1 MTLKDKLESYL
12 IDLNVQ
18 YDQKEGN
25 LWVITDDERSLQ
37 NVLVTIDDP
46 VVTIT
51 VNVME
56 VPGNNKEQFFEK
68 LLTLNATDMI
78 HGAYGIEG
86 SNIVLVD
93 TLEGETLDLEEL
105 QASLDAIG
113 LALTQHYKV
122 LSEYRK

>member
-18 YDQKEGN
+18 YNQKEDN
-25 LWVITDDERSLQ
+25 LWVISDDERSLQ

-51 VNVME
+51 VNVMG
-56 VPGNNKEQFFEK
+56 VPGNNKEQFYEK

-78 HGAYGIEG
+78 HGAYAIEG
-86 SNIVLVD
+86 NNVVLVD
-93 TLEGETLDLEEL
+93 TLEGETMDLEEL
-105 QASLDAIG
+105 QASLEAIG
-113 LALTQHYKV
+113 LALTQHYPV
-122 LSEYRK
+122 LSGYRN

>member
-1 MTLKDKLESYL
+1 MTLKDKLEGYL

-18 YDQKEGN
+18 YDQKEDN
-25 LWVITDDERSLQ
+25 LWVVSDNERSLE
-37 NVLVTIDDP
+37 NVLITIDEP

-51 VNVME
+51 VSVME
-56 VPGNNKEQFFEK
+56 VPDSNKEEFFEK

-86 SNIVLVD
+86 NSVVLVD

-105 QASLDAIG
+105 QASLDSIG

-122 LSEYRK
+122 LSGYRK

>member
-1 MTLKDKLESYL
+1 MTLKDKLEGYF

-18 YDQKEGN
+18 YDQKENN
-25 LWVITDDERSLQ
+25 LWVVSDLERSLQ
-37 NVLVTIDDP
+37 NVLVSIDEP

-51 VNVME
+51 VNVMG
-56 VPGNNKEQFFEK
+56 VPGSNKEQFFEK

-86 SNIVLVD
+86 DNVVLVD
-93 TLEGETLDLEEL
+93 SLEGETMDLEEI

-113 LALTQHYKV
+113 LALTQHYPI
-122 LSEYRK
+122 LSRYRK